1 MLKSIKTR
9 LIVMNILQWAVWG
22 SYLTSMAN
30 YLGNAGLGEHI
41 GLFFAL
47 QGIVS
52 IFMPTIM
59 GIDGILYAGPIS
71 DGVAAIIAIV
81 MVRFEFKA
89 MKRLEQNVE

>member
-22 SYLTSMAN
+22 AYLTSIGS
-30 YLGNAGLGEHI
+30 YLASIGLATKI
-41 GLFFAL
+41 GLFYAL

-59 GIDGILYAGPIS
+59 GI
-71 DGVAAIIAIV
+71 IA
-81 MVRFEFKA
+81 E
-89 MKRLEQNVE
+89 LEREKEGR